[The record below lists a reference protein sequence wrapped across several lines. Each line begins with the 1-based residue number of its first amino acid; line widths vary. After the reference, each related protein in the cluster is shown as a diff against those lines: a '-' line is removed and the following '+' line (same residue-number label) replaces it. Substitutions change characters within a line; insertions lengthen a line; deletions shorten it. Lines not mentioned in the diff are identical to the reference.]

1 MIVQAIQEV
10 LDEPCATVRAR
21 ISFDKK
27 KGKTTSEAA
36 RPCPRNA
43 LHPPLSGASARIPGQ
58 EDHPPCTAG
67 DEVVA

>member
-36 RPCPRNA
+36 KDFVRRTCPCE
-43 LHPPLSGASARIPGQ
+43 HCQ
-58 EDHPPCTAG
+58 EWRQG
-67 DEVVA
+67 RVK